1 MSDTSMTLSNPHA
14 LALRDPW
21 AMVPSLG
28 NLDAYISAVNR
39 LPLLTQ
45 EEELELARKLR
56 DEGDLQAAGRLVLSH
71 LRLVVS
77 LSRQYLGYGLPQGD
91 LIQEG
96 NVGLMKA
103 VKRFDPEQGVRLV
116 SYAMHWIKAEIHEY
130 ILKNWRLVKVA
141 TTKAQ
146 RKLFFN
152 LRSMKQ
158 GLKQDASETDGATY
172 RNTLSDAEVRAI
184 ARDLQV
190 KPEDVLEMEM
200 RLSGGDVPLEP
211 QSDDSDEAV
220 APIAYLAD
228 DAHEPTRVLESRT
241 RDELSGD
248 GITRALAVLDDRSR
262 RIVEERWLKVNDD
275 SSGGMTLHDLAAEYG
290 VSAERIRQIEV
301 AALKKMRK
309 ALEATPA

>member
-1 MSDTSMTLSNPHA
+1 MNLQSGTATTTLAPLGAWA
-14 LALRDPW
+14 L
-21 AMVPSLG
+21 VPPLG

-39 LPLLTQ
+39 LPLLSL
-45 EEELELARKLR
+45 EEEQSYARRLR
-56 DEGDLQAAGRLVLSH
+56 DHNDVEAAGRLVMSH

-77 LSRQYLGYGLPQGD
+77 IARQYLGYGLPHGD

-130 ILKNWRLVKVA
+130 ILKNWRMVKVA

-158 GLKQDASETDGATY
+158 GFKADASAMDAATH
-172 RNTLSDAEVRAI
+172 RDTLSDQEIDAVAAQLNVKREEVI
-184 ARDLQV
+184 
-190 KPEDVLEMEM
+190 EMETRM
-200 RLSGGDVPLEP
+200 SGGDVLLDPAP
-211 QSDDSDEAV
+211 ADDGEQAFG
-220 APIAYLAD
+220 PIAYLS
-228 DAHEPTRVLESRT
+228 DASHEPTAMIESHQ
-241 RDELSGD
+241 RDILATD
-248 GITRALAVLDDRSR
+248 GIATALDSLDDRSR
-262 RIVEERWLKVNDD
+262 RIVQERWLKVNDD
-275 SSGGMTLHDLAAEYG
+275 GTGGMTLHELAAVYG

-301 AALKKMRK
+301 AAMKKMKK
-309 ALEATPA
+309 ALAEFA